1 MNVSRTMTL
10 RMVCACAVL
19 GVALVGC
26 GNTPSAPLTA
36 AIVSPDAAA
45 RLSVGQPTMI
55 VARATGSGLKVV
67 DLWVDGQKYAGV
79 SQPNQNG
86 EFVINAPWTPN
97 SPNLHV
103 LQVKGTNDKGE
114 EIVKSDPVFLNV
126 VGPTATPPPVATAAP
141 AQPTSAPQPTAAPTA
156 AGASVTPDGDF
167 VNVRSGPGTTY
178 NLLGQVKQGETSPV
192 RGKSADGTWWQ
203 ITFGTGT
210 GWVFG
215 QLVRFTGDANT
226 VPVVQ
231 APPPPVAQIVPT
243 ATPRPP
249 AATPTSNLPASAFL
263 PYSQVMRFSPR
274 DDIGDVPLGMV
285 PDTKTTTV
293 LWRING
299 AKEAFIQIERPG
311 SVPDIF
317 DCPPGDLG
325 SVFPGSLQ
333 QRAPISLP
341 EGQLQFTITGKGYY
355 LMTIFVTKADGS
367 TTSIPRN
374 IIVDCFKKP
383 GS

>member
-1 MNVSRTMTL
+1 M
-10 RMVCACAVL
+10 
-19 GVALVGC
+19 
-26 GNTPSAPLTA
+26 TA
-36 AIVSPDAAA
+36 AVVSPDATT

-97 SPNLHV
+97 TPNIHV

-114 EIVKSDPVFLNV
+114 EIVKSEPVFLNV
-126 VGPTATPPPVATAAP
+126 AGPTAAPPTPAPTAAP
-141 AQPTSAPQPTAAPTA
+141 AQPTAAPAQPTAAPTA
-156 AGASVTPDGDF
+156 AAGPSVVPTGDF

-178 NLLGQVKQGETSPV
+178 NLLGQVNAGQSAPV
-192 RGKSADGTWWQ
+192 RGKSADGAWWQ
-203 ITFGTGT
+203 ITFGNGV

-215 QLVRFTGDANT
+215 QLVTFKGDANA
-226 VPVVQ
+226 VPVAS

-274 DDIGDVPLGMV
+274 DDIGDVPLGMI

-293 LWRING
+293 VWRING
-299 AKEAFIQIERPG
+299 AKEAFIQIEQPG

-317 DCPPGDLG
+317 DCPAGDLG
-325 SVFPGSLQ
+325 TVFPGSLQ
-333 QRAPISLP
+333 QRAPIPLP
-341 EGQLQFTITGKGYY
+341 EGQIQFTITGKGYY

-367 TTSIPRN
+367 TTTIPRN

-383 GS
+383 GR